1 LPRVLPT
8 AGAIFGLGHAFVA
21 NMNGNTVM
29 LGIAVF
35 LYGNLLQP
43 GISLLCYAAG
53 AALAAEE
60 CEPREMVG

>member
-1 LPRVLPT
+1 
-8 AGAIFGLGHAFVA
+8 
-21 NMNGNTVM
+21 MNGNTVM